1 MRRSGGV
8 GSVGSTGMAVGL
20 LLLVFVFV
28 WLLFVSLSPT
38 AATSATI
45 WVDPVRGSDAAPG
58 TRTGPLRSLTTA
70 WRRLPAIAREP
81 VTIELR
87 AGDYR
92 GLSPVYWENR
102 SGRARAPIVIRSFDG
117 RGRARLP
124 GVNIYG
130 VSHLGFR
137 GVHFADG
144 GDVVHCERCRGF
156 SLDRV
161 TARGRGAQETIKINQ
176 SRGIRITNS
185 RIGGAGDNAIDFVAV
200 EDGLIRRNLIYGAGD
215 WCAYAK
221 GGSVDI
227 VVTGNHFTRCGIGG
241 FSAGQGTGFQFM
253 ERPWLHYEAVGVL
266 VQGNTVTET
275 EGAAFAVQGG
285 FNVLVR
291 NNVARRVGSRSH
303 VLEALYGSRSCD
315 GRPGDEGRGRC
326 SEYLAEGGWGT
337 TAIDDGDNYVRI
349 GNRHVYFIG
358 NVVLN
363 PWPFRSA
370 WQHLEVQGPF
380 GPQPGTNVPA
390 RNVTDSDLRFLGNV
404 IWNGRGDMPIG
415 VGSGCAPSNP
425 TCNEFQL
432 ARRNLFNRRKPSLRK
447 SGAGLA
453 RAGWVARFGSG
464 PTPRPN
470 WSDLPDGSP
479 PWSSW
484 PRSDGRIR

>member
-1 MRRSGGV
+1 
-8 GSVGSTGMAVGL
+8 
-20 LLLVFVFV
+20 
-28 WLLFVSLSPT
+28 
-38 AATSATI
+38 
-45 WVDPVRGSDAAPG
+45 VR
-58 TRTGPLRSLTTA
+58 
-70 WRRLPAIAREP
+70 
-81 VTIELR
+81 
-87 AGDYR
+87 
-92 GLSPVYWENR
+92 
-102 SGRARAPIVIRSFDG
+102 
-117 RGRARLP
+117 
-124 GVNIYG
+124 
-130 VSHLGFR
+130 HLGFR

-144 GDVVHCERCRGF
+144 GDVVHCERCRNF

-161 TARGRGAQETIKINQ
+161 IATGRGAQETIKVNQ

-200 EDGLIRRNLIYGAGD
+200 EGGLIRRNLVHGAGD

-221 GGSVDI
+221 GGSVGI
-227 VVTGNHFTRCGIGG
+227 VVTGNHFTRCGTGG

-275 EGAAFAVQGG
+275 QGAAFAVQGG
-285 FNVLVR
+285 FNVLIR

-315 GRPGDEGRGRC
+315 GRPGDEGRERC

-337 TAIDDGDNYVRI
+337 AAIDDGTNYVRI

-390 RNVTDSDLRFLGNV
+390 GNVTDSDLRFTGNV
-404 IWNGRGDMPIG
+404 IWNGRSEMPIG

-425 TCNEFQL
+425 TCNEVQL
-432 ARRNLFNRRKPSLRK
+432 ARRNLFNRRMPSLRK
-447 SGAGLA
+447 SGVGLA
-453 RAGWVARFGSG
+453 KAGWVTRYGDDQ
-464 PTPRPN
+464 TPRPN
-470 WSDLPDGSP
+470 WSGLPDGSP
-479 PWSSW
+479 PWTSW
-484 PRSDGRIR
+484 PRSDGRLR